1 MAGALGPVGL
11 AITGIIALL
20 AFLELKFKLLSN
32 TIKGI
37 GDLWNNVS
45 SKLNSAGIKA
55 SDVLSRARA
64 GGLVMRGG
72 KQAEAQRQ
80 GAGTTNTSTRNL
92 QQNVVV
98 NASGGI
104 TPQKAK
110 SIGSSLA
117 NNARR
122 GLVSAGVY

>member
-1 MAGALGPVGL
+1 MASLVASFSMDKIGQLITLVG
-11 AITGIIALL
+11 
-20 AFLELKFKLLSN
+20 
-32 TIKGI
+32 
-37 GDLWNNVS
+37 
-45 SKLNSAGIKA
+45 
-55 SDVLSRARA
+55 
-64 GGLVMRGG
+64 GGVKPPAKVKPAM
-72 KQAEAQRQ
+72 AQRQ